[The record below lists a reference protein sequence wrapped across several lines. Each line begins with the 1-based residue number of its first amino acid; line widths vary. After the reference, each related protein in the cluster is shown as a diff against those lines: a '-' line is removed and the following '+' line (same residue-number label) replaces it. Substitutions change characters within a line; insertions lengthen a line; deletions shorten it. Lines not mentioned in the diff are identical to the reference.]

1 MPTPEQDLTARLA
14 AVRAP
19 HLQVDLDAV
28 VRDGERRTLRR
39 RVTLFALAACFVVL
53 AGIGFGALRPGGFL
67 AEPLPPAV
75 PTHTETEPEGPV
87 EPAPTDDE
95 GGGTDDGAPPGPTD
109 GPTTT
114 GPTDDEGEVPPDAGP
129 PEIGWV
135 AAESDSL
142 ELPDIEVRDPGDGS
156 PVPPDVIT
164 IAREA
169 GDTSTTVTFEGGA
182 GTGEPIPLEEP
193 MTGPEVFR
201 EGESVLVLWPMA
213 PDSTASYPV
222 TVGEDGRSS
231 STYFGGWDNP
241 SVELAGQ
248 TLGYRYVPRA
258 PAEWDV
264 TDVLVEGTGPW
275 SQRYASITGQQL
287 GMIQT
292 GASGVSGAVA
302 LSGSEPGF
310 IAACSSERMC
320 EVRGEDRLVWTQ
332 EIEGVHVL
340 AARLPAGIEE
350 VRGVAEGGGL
360 SITPSVAWSPADD
373 ATVVVAVFRLD
384 GDYAEIIEA
393 EDALVTLEWVDAE
406 GRPQELEPEE
416 RGPAVGG

>member
-114 GPTDDEGEVPPDAGP
+114 GPTDEEGEAPPDAGP

-169 GDTSTTVTFEGGA
+169 GDTSTTVTFEGGT
-182 GTGEPIPLEEP
+182 GSGEPIPLEEP

-264 TDVLVEGTGPW
+264 TDVLVEGPEAWPRG
-275 SQRYASITGQQL
+275 YAS
-287 GMIQT
+287 
-292 GASGVSGAVA
+292 VSADTLTVGRVSDGSMSAAV
-302 LSGSEPGF
+302 LSGSESGML
-310 IAACSSERMC
+310 AACSTEGTCATSGTGR
-320 EVRGEDRLVWTQ
+320 VAWTEDV
-332 EIEGVHVL
+332 EGAHLL
-340 AARLPAGIEE
+340 AARLPAGVED

-360 SITPSVAWSPADD
+360 SITPTTGTTSGAEDTLVIVIFP
-373 ATVVVAVFRLD
+373 LD
-384 GDYAEIIEA
+384 GDYSAIRASDDYLI
-393 EDALVTLEWVDAE
+393 TLQWVDE
-406 GRPQELEPEE
+406 DGQTQVLEPWELEGEE
-416 RGPAVGG
+416 LE